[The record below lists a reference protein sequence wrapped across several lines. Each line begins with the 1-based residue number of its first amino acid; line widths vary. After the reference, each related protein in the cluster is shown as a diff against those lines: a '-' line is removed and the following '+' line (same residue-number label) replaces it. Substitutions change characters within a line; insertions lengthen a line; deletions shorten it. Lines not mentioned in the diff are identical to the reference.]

1 MNVLIPVL
9 IFIFGLVVGSFLNVV
24 IYRMRELDTILNTRS
39 HCPECKKE
47 IRWYD
52 LIPFLSFIL
61 LKTRCRYCAKP
72 ISWQYP
78 LVELATGAIFVALFY
93 LYGFSWDMLFYVI
106 ISMFLIVIFVY
117 DLIHSIIPDEML
129 WPAVIIS
136 LLYLAFGGGLG
147 VFKMALMGV
156 AIAVG
161 FLGIIYVLGKGK
173 WMGMGDVKLAVLLGL
188 ITPFPYVLLT
198 LFSAFIVGSII
209 GIILMLTGK
218 KTMKSEI
225 PFGPFLI
232 IGVYIS
238 LFFGTEIINWYLG
251 MMR

>member
-1 MNVLIPVL
+1 MDILIPVL
-9 IFIFGLVVGSFLNVV
+9 IFVFGLVVGSFLNVV
-24 IYRMRELDTILNTRS
+24 IYRMRELNTILNTRS

-78 LVELATGAIFVALFY
+78 LVELGTGVIFVVLYF
-93 LYGFSWDMLFYVI
+93 LYGFSWDLLFFAVM
-106 ISMFLIVIFVY
+106 SAFLMVIFVY
-117 DLIHSIIPDEML
+117 DFIHSIIPDEML

-136 LLYLAFGGGLG
+136 LVYLAFGGGLD
-147 VFKMALMGV
+147 VFKMALFGV
-156 AIAVG
+156 LIAVG
-161 FLGIIYVLGKGK
+161 FLGIIYILGRGK
-173 WMGMGDVKLAVLLGL
+173 WMGLGDVKLAVLLGL
-188 ITPFPYVLLT
+188 ITPFPYIIIT
-198 LFSAFIVGSII
+198 LFFAFIIGSLI
-209 GIILMLTGK
+209 GIIFLILGK

-232 IGVYIS
+232 IGLYIS
-238 LFFGTEIINWYLG
+238 LFFGPVIINWYLNII
-251 MMR
+251 